1 MLCSMSLKNEV
12 FTATIDPTIRSDTK
26 ELMISCGD
34 DKLVPP
40 PFPPPRAAEGGVG
53 GRRQMPAA
61 LSGNGEG
68 GEAVVKR

>member
-1 MLCSMSLKNEV
+1 MSLKNEV

-34 DKLVPP
+34 DKLVPS

-53 GRRQMPAA
+53 VVDKCSPLCQVTARAA
-61 LSGNGEG
+61 KPS
-68 GEAVVKR
+68 